1 MRQLSRRDLL
11 GTSLKYSGAALAA
24 SLIGSNHAFADEAP
38 TAETQY
44 GKIRGSY
51 ARGVCMFRSIPYG
64 GPTEGAG
71 RFMPPSKP
79 ASWTGVRD
87 VNMIAPR
94 CIQGKQGKPQGQF
107 TSPVIG
113 RYMTGGTLW
122 PEVMEEKEES
132 ENCLFLNV
140 VTPSLKGK
148 RPVIFYI
155 HGGGYANC
163 SGLLTLFA
171 DAWARESDLVLVGI
185 THRLDLFGYLYL
197 GGLSSKYA
205 IGNVGQLDLV
215 AGLEWVRDNIANFGG
230 DPDSV
235 TLWGDS
241 GGGYKICDLM
251 AMPAAKG
258 LFHKAIVCSGTSLR
272 AQSPEAATARTKTL
286 LGKLG
291 LSEGQVDEL
300 QKVPAERLHEFGGF
314 GRPVVDGHSIPQQ
327 TWDPKAPAISATVPM
342 IIGHCSNEGTVFAA
356 MDRPEMLRLDDA
368 GMRDHLVKDGIPETQ
383 VGKLIAM
390 YREHYPDETP
400 STLYFRIA
408 ADRSIRRSIITQAER
423 KFEQGAGKAYI
434 YQLNWNTPVYDGKLR
449 AFHTADMPLGARIVL
464 YPESEQLSK
473 QIAGAYAAFARTGS
487 PNGRG
492 LPVWPAYTPSNRAT
506 MIWDVP
512 KSQAVNNP
520 DAEELAFLKE
530 YPSRRN
536 FD

>member
-1 MRQLSRRDLL
+1 MRQLSRRDLF
-11 GTSLKYSGAALAA
+11 GTSLQYCGAALAA
-24 SLIGSNHAFADEAP
+24 SLAGSSRAFAEEAP
-38 TAETQY
+38 IAETQC
-44 GKIRGSY
+44 GKIRGTY
-51 ARGVCMFRSIPYG
+51 ERGVCMFKSIPYG

-79 ASWTGVRD
+79 ASWAGVRD

-94 CIQGKQGKPQGQF
+94 CIQGKNGKPQGQF

-122 PEVMEEKEES
+122 PEVMAETEES

-148 RPVIFYI
+148 RPVIVYI

-171 DAWARESDLVLVGI
+171 DAHARENDLVLVGI

-197 GGLSSKYA
+197 GGLSNKYA
-205 IGNVGQLDLV
+205 VGNVGQLDLV
-215 AGLEWVRDNIANFGG
+215 AALEWVRDNIANFGG
-230 DPDSV
+230 DPNSI

-258 LFHKAIVCSGTSLR
+258 LFHKAIACSGTSLR
-272 AQSPEAATARTKTL
+272 AQSPEAATARAKTL

-300 QKVPAERLHEFGGF
+300 QKVPAERLHELGGF

-356 MDRPEMLRLDDA
+356 MDRPEMLSLDDA
-368 GMRDHLVKDGIPETQ
+368 GMRDHLVKDGIPETE
-383 VGKLIAM
+383 VGKLIAL
-390 YREHYPDETP
+390 YRKSYPGETP

-408 ADRSIRRSIITQAER
+408 ADRTVRRSIITQAER
-423 KFEQGAGKAYI
+423 KFEQGAGK
-434 YQLNWNTPVYDGKLR
+434 
-449 AFHTADMPLGARIVL
+449 
-464 YPESEQLSK
+464 
-473 QIAGAYAAFARTGS
+473 
-487 PNGRG
+487 G
-492 LPVWPAYTPSNRAT
+492 LH
-506 MIWDVP
+506 
-512 KSQAVNNP
+512 
-520 DAEELAFLKE
+520 L
-530 YPSRRN
+530 
-536 FD
+536 